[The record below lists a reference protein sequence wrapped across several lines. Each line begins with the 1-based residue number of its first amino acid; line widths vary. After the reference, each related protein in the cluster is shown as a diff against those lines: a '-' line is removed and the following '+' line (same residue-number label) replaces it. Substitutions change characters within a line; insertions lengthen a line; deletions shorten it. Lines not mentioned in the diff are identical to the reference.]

1 MFCPYVGLLLKA
13 VHTLLNDDG
22 FKLPTQ
28 PAIRTTEI
36 SKKLVAWMSK
46 PENDALLSTF
56 TLKLTASLEKCF
68 QVRGSSFKTKKEK
81 IWGEYH
87 KKRTS
92 EGFRTDWTQFLLQ
105 AVGEEPYPLFYQFIT
120 DHVFNVLIR
129 QHFPVLVAD
138 ETATS
143 STQES
148 LTYAET
154 NALRYA
160 AGYVCRSVKKHLMG
174 SSHPLKEELVLALVD
189 MCGEDKE
196 TDHRDAST
204 DWITSIDRGGLCH
217 IKDTGYRVFHVMEE
231 ELRNH
236 LRISNVRNLSDCCRD
251 KLVSCLV
258 QSERVASYIR
268 MANLDLEPEE
278 EVVLVRLLV
287 EHWIRIRGF
296 SFTGAYME
304 LYKQKSKKNLQRSK
318 ALRTR
323 LAPSSTKS

>member
-1 MFCPYVGLLLKA
+1 
-13 VHTLLNDDG
+13 
-22 FKLPTQ
+22 
-28 PAIRTTEI
+28 
-36 SKKLVAWMSK
+36 
-46 PENDALLSTF
+46 
-56 TLKLTASLEKCF
+56 
-68 QVRGSSFKTKKEK
+68 
-81 IWGEYH
+81 
-87 KKRTS
+87 
-92 EGFRTDWTQFLLQ
+92 
-105 AVGEEPYPLFYQFIT
+105 
-120 DHVFNVLIR
+120 
-129 QHFPVLVAD
+129 
-138 ETATS
+138 
-143 STQES
+143 
-148 LTYAET
+148 
-154 NALRYA
+154 
-160 AGYVCRSVKKHLMG
+160 
-174 SSHPLKEELVLALVD
+174 LKEELVLALVD

-278 EVVLVRLLV
+278 QVVLVRLLV